1 MEKSVNGTA
10 SRRLLAL
17 QILGAI
23 AFVTAAVWGIVQ
35 FGIPDLADFRAWA
48 EQTGRWFPL
57 VFFIAYALFTVFPT
71 PRSVFTIACGV
82 LFTPAVGITIAVA
95 GTAVSGALSF
105 LMVRFVAGDRVQR
118 WLPDGLLSTVHRRLQ
133 ARGWLAVGSM
143 RMIPAIPF
151 APLSYALALTG
162 IKFWPYLLATII
174 GSAPNTIAVILFTD
188 ALTGGQ
194 SPSLIILTAI
204 LVALGIIGLIIDM
217 RLPTPDDVKDKS

>member
-1 MEKSVNGTA
+1 MEKPATATA
-10 SRRLLAL
+10 SRRLLVV
-17 QILGAI
+17 QILSAVAI
-23 AFVTAAVWGIVQ
+23 VTAAIWGIVQ
-35 FGIPDLADFRAWA
+35 FGIPDLADFRAWS
-48 EQTGRWFPL
+48 EQTGQWFPL
-57 VFFIAYALFTVFPT
+57 VFFVAYALFTVLPT
-71 PRSVFTIACGV
+71 PRSVFTIACGI
-82 LFTPAVGITIAVA
+82 LFAPAVGITIAVA

-118 WLPDGLLSTVHRRLQ
+118 WLPDGLLSTVNRRLQ

-162 IKFWPYLLATII
+162 IPFWPYLLATII

-194 SPSLIILTAI
+194 SPNLIILTAV
-204 LVALGIIGLIIDM
+204 LVTLGIIGLIIDM
-217 RLPTPDDVKDKS
+217 RLPTPSDVKVNS

>member
-1 MEKSVNGTA
+1 MEKPATATA
-10 SRRLLAL
+10 SRRLLVV
-17 QILGAI
+17 QILSAVAI
-23 AFVTAAVWGIVQ
+23 VTAAIWGIVQ
-35 FGIPDLADFRAWA
+35 FGIPDLADFRAWS
-48 EQTGRWFPL
+48 EQTGQWFPL
-57 VFFIAYALFTVFPT
+57 VFFVAYALFTVLPT
-71 PRSVFTIACGV
+71 PRSVFTIACGI
-82 LFTPAVGITIAVA
+82 LFAPAVGITIAVA

-118 WLPDGLLSTVHRRLQ
+118 WLPDGLLSTVNRRLQ

-162 IKFWPYLLATII
+162 IPFWPYLLATII

-194 SPSLIILTAI
+194 SPNLIILTAV
-204 LVALGIIGLIIDM
+204 LVTLGVIGLIIDM
-217 RLPTPDDVKDKS
+217 RLPTPSDVKVNS